1 MPRPYAGARGD
12 RPLPEVRSAKVTI
25 INKYGL
31 HARPAT
37 DFAATADRF
46 VCEVMVRTGDGEAD
60 GKSIM
65 DLMML
70 AATRGTEIEIVCTG
84 DDADPCL
91 RDLSD
96 LVGRGFDEDE

>member
-1 MPRPYAGARGD
+1 
-12 RPLPEVRSAKVTI
+12 LPEVRSAKVTI